1 MSLTIVDTY
10 LVPNGELTLGN
21 RPLFLILFDSRKSNY
36 SIYDMDND
44 DKYVNGKKQ
53 FRGHFYI
60 SKDGR
65 IFKGRPINAF
75 GEFGYDEKTKMDF
88 NINSIGICVE
98 GDYEMELM
106 PTIQKNAVVLLI
118 QHLRQQYSSIRTIY
132 SLDEL
137 ISDKSNPGVL
147 FPLNDIIASSLGV
160 AVEPLRTAPNGM
172 MRYAF
177 ESRTLYYDSK
187 NPVTGNDVKEL
198 QIILNLFEF
207 QCDVNGT
214 FDSVTMDAV
223 IRYQKSYN
231 LIPDGVVGTETFSY
245 MRKHSMKFY
254 EDKNTFNRILYV
266 ISPNYLYGNDVK
278 HLQTR
283 LNLLGYPC
291 SVNSFYDEET
301 ASAVRDFQEI
311 HALVPDG
318 KVGPI
323 TWSKIA
329 VEDYNFIQ
337 RVVSYTVPMTYGDD
351 VKLIQQRLTDLGF
364 TTNASGWFDE
374 ITQQQV
380 RNFQKSKGL
389 QITGSVDQ
397 LTSKALFK

>member
-1 MSLTIVDTY
+1 MSLAIVDTY
-10 LVPNGELTLGN
+10 LVPNGELKTGN
-21 RPLFLILFDSRKSNY
+21 RPLFIILFDSRKSNY

-75 GEFGYDEKTKMDF
+75 GEFGYDEKRKMDF
-88 NINSIGICVE
+88 NINAIGICVE

-106 PTIQKNAVVLLI
+106 PTIQKNAIVLLI
-118 QHLRQQYSSIRTIY
+118 QHLRREHSSIRTIY

-137 ISDKSNPGVL
+137 VSDKSNPGVL
-147 FPLNDIIASSLGV
+147 FPLNDIVASALGV
-160 AVEPLRTAPNGM
+160 VVEPLRTAPNGM

-187 NPVTGNDVKEL
+187 NPITGNDVKEL

-207 QCDVNGT
+207 QCDVNGI
-214 FDSVTMDAV
+214 FDSITMDAV

-231 LIPDGVVGTETFSY
+231 LIPDGVVGTETFKF

-254 EDKNTFNRILYV
+254 EDKNTFNRILYT
-266 ISPNYLYGNDVK
+266 IPPNYLYGNDIK

-291 SVNSFYDEET
+291 TVNSFYDDET
-301 ASAVRDFQEI
+301 ANAVKSFQEI
-311 HALVPDG
+311 HALTPDG

-323 TWSKIA
+323 TWSKII
-329 VEDYNFIQ
+329 VENYDFIQ
-337 RVVSYTVPMTYGDD
+337 RVLSYTVPMTYGDD
-351 VKLIQQRLTDLGF
+351 VKLVQQRLTDLGF
-364 TTNASGWFDE
+364 TTSASGWFDE

-380 RNFQKSKGL
+380 RNFQRVKGL
-389 QITGSVDQ
+389 KVTGIVDQ